1 MQRVFA
7 LTYAPVTDGRAA
19 GFSKGFFDHQSSG
32 HRKTPLFAT
41 NARWASEIEEG
52 AIDES
57 ESGMLDKNYF
67 GPVYPEAP
75 KFKDP
80 QDDLLEI
87 GIYIRFEFKTRTS
100 PEKEQEVV
108 RIKGEHLA
116 IPFSAEYLMHEA
128 MHGGSNREELS

>member
-1 MQRVFA
+1 VQRVFA

-87 GIYIRFEFKTRTS
+87 GIASVSSLRR
-100 PEKEQEVV
+100 V
-108 RIKGEHLA
+108 RLRRKNTKW
-116 IPFSAEYLMHEA
+116 Y
-128 MHGGSNREELS
+128 ELKASI